1 MSGIG
6 WQVSDEDIV
15 TVLLRHG
22 LRGGATEARATEL
35 IEAADARI
43 EEAALQYGDLD
54 AQACG
59 AMDEIEQVLFEA
71 GLVAGR
77 TDWHLL

>member
-1 MSGIG
+1 MAGIG
-6 WQVSDEDIV
+6 WQVSDEDIR
-15 TVLLRHG
+15 TVLSRHG
-22 LRGGATEARATEL
+22 IRDAETVARATEL

-43 EEAALQYGDLD
+43 EEAALRYVGME
-54 AQACG
+54 AQARS

-77 TDWHLL
+77 TDWQLP